1 MMNRRQFVYA
11 AAAALRCSPAP
22 PNVLAATYDVII
34 KGGRVIDPSLRINAV
49 RDVAIAGGRIAAVEA
64 NIAADAAET
73 IDARGK
79 LVVPG
84 LLDIH
89 THAARDNEGPTMCL
103 ADGVTGWVD
112 AGSQG
117 ADRIADPI
125 AVAKSAPQPGR
136 VLINIGR
143 AGILPEGDTMDLSRA
158 DVGAAKDAI
167 ARHRDFIVG
176 VKARL
181 SRDVA
186 GANDVEVL
194 SRAQEVA
201 TPFNLPVMIHM
212 GQTVSPLSRLFT
224 LLKRGD
230 IVTHMFAPPPNSIID
245 DDGHILPEVLAAR
258 RRGVWFDVANGR
270 TGHLRWDMV
279 DRIMQAGFWPDTI
292 STDWNATSRTTGVID
307 FPNVMSKF
315 LNFGMTLDQVIACA
329 TVNASRIFPLFHD
342 RGTLNVGAPADVALL
357 ELREGTFEF
366 VDNYENKRTGR
377 QRLFPSG
384 TVLGGKR
391 VPRGLEEAYRPQ
403 GSGLRPQG
411 CLRHQACGLRQP
423 RGLSPEPRALLG
435 TDRGRLPHSTSAGAA
450 ETPSTLWRGC
460 NPRRCLRTRGRW
472 RGPSGQRDRQSR
484 ASRRP

>member
-11 AAAALRCSPAP
+11 AASAAMLARAS
-22 PNVLAATYDVII
+22 NVLAATYDVIV
-34 KGGRVIDPSLRINAV
+34 KGGRVIDPSLRINAI

-64 NIAADAAET
+64 NIAADAEET
-73 IDARGK
+73 IDARGR

-89 THAARDNEGPTMCL
+89 THYARDNEGPTVCL
-103 ADGVTGWVD
+103 ADGVTGWID

-117 ADRIADPI
+117 ADHIADSV
-125 AVAKSAPQPGR
+125 AVAKSAPQQGR

-143 AGILPEGDTMDLSRA
+143 AGILPGGDTMDISRA

-167 ARHRDFIVG
+167 ARNRDFIVG

-186 GANDVEVL
+186 ADDVEVL
-194 SRAQEVA
+194 GRAQEVA
-201 TPFNLPVMIHM
+201 TSFNLPVMIHM
-212 GQTVSPLSRLFT
+212 GQTVSPLPRLLN

-245 DDGHILPEVLAAR
+245 DNGYILPEVLAAR

-270 TGHLRWDMV
+270 RGHLRWDIV
-279 DRIMQAGFWPDTI
+279 DRVLQAGFWPDTF
-292 STDWNATSRTTGVID
+292 STDGNTTSRTTAGVID

-315 LNFGMTLDQVIACA
+315 LSFGMTLDQVVARA
-329 TVNASRIFPLFHD
+329 TVNASRLFPLFND
-342 RGTLNVGAPADVALL
+342 RGTLNVGAPADVAVL
-357 ELREGTFEF
+357 ELREGAFEF
-366 VDNYENKRTGR
+366 VDNYGNKRTGR

-391 VPRGLEEAYRPQ
+391 VLARVVRPDA
-403 GSGLRPQG
+403 G
-411 CLRHQACGLRQP
+411 
-423 RGLSPEPRALLG
+423 
-435 TDRGRLPHSTSAGAA
+435 SAGA
-450 ETPSTLWRGC
+450 
-460 NPRRCLRTRGRW
+460 
-472 RGPSGQRDRQSR
+472 
-484 ASRRP
+484 